1 MYKTAINKKKEL
13 QFSALVPNSSGK
25 NIFGLLKKYK
35 NLTTISAGIGQKASY
50 WQEADSLNYWG
61 GTREYGP

>member
-25 NIFGLLKKYK
+25 NIFGLLKEYK

-50 WQEADSLNYWG
+50 
-61 GTREYGP
+61 